1 MYRHLL
7 VVATL
12 LSSTSLALAAPPSL
26 TAPTP
31 GTELPRSAAQAKSPT
46 KAFEYSLAGTLIP
59 LGLFALGAAA
69 EGNNGVDNDLSTSLM
84 LTGIAGIMIGP
95 SAGHFYAEGGLVK
108 TPGLAMR
115 AGGASAFV
123 LGGIIYVGEAIGGSS
138 SCILANDPACES
150 PPPGN
155 LGPALIFGG
164 LALVTVGTI
173 YDIATAGDSA
183 RRANRSH
190 SRLRIAPVLAKRDNG
205 FHGIAVSGTF

>member
-1 MYRHLL
+1 MYRALI
-7 VVATL
+7 VGATL
-12 LSSTSLALAAPPSL
+12 LINTPAAFAAPPSL
-26 TAPTP
+26 TAQTR
-31 GTELPRSAAQAKSPT
+31 GAELPRSAAQAKSPD
-46 KAFEYSLAGTLIP
+46 KAFGYSLAGTLIP
-59 LGLFALGAAA
+59 VGLFALGAAA
-69 EGNNGVDNDLSTSLM
+69 EGKNGADNDLSTSLM

-95 SAGHFYAEGGLVK
+95 SAGHFYVEGGLVK

-123 LGGIIYVGEAIGGSS
+123 LGGIIYIGEVVGSS
-138 SCILANDPACES
+138 STCILANEPACEG

-183 RRANRSH
+183 RRANRAA
-190 SRLRIAPVLAKRDNG
+190 SRLRLAPVFAKRDNG
-205 FHGIAVSGTF
+205 FHGIAVSGSF